1 VYTGSQS
8 TSSLPRRLKLAVE
21 RTNSNTSSTSNSV
34 KHNSGTKV
42 PTTAAKPRTAGKIG
56 SDGRAMLE
64 TAGRIEAGEKYDEEM
79 EADGGGGQKK
89 KFSFVG
95 LISEDMR

>member
-21 RTNSNTSSTSNSV
+21 KTNSNTTSSASNSV

-42 PTTAAKPRTAGKIG
+42 PTAAKPRTAGKIE
-56 SDGRAMLE
+56 SDGKAMLE
-64 TAGRIEAGEKYDEEM
+64 MAGRIEAGGKYDEEM
-79 EADGGGGQKK
+79 EVSGGGQK

>member
-1 VYTGSQS
+1 MYTGSQS

-21 RTNSNTSSTSNSV
+21 KTNSNTSNSV
-34 KHNSGTKV
+34 KHNSGSTKV
-42 PTTAAKPRTAGKIG
+42 PTAAKPRTAGKTE
-56 SDGRAMLE
+56 SDGKAMLE
-64 TAGRIEAGEKYDEEM
+64 MAGKIEAGGKYDEEM
-79 EADGGGGQKK
+79 EAGGGGGQKK

>member
-21 RTNSNTSSTSNSV
+21 KTNSNTTSSASNSV

-42 PTTAAKPRTAGKIG
+42 PTAAKPRTAGKIE
-56 SDGRAMLE
+56 SDGKAMLE
-64 TAGRIEAGEKYDEEM
+64 EKAGRIEAGGKYDEEM
-79 EADGGGGQKK
+79 EVSGGGQK

>member
-1 VYTGSQS
+1 VYTSSQS

-21 RTNSNTSSTSNSV
+21 KTNSNSSNSV
-34 KHNSGTKV
+34 KHNSGTTKV
-42 PTTAAKPRTAGKIG
+42 TTASKQRTAGKME
-56 SDGRAMLE
+56 SDGKAMLE
-64 TAGRIEAGEKYDEEM
+64 MAGKIEAGGKYDEEM
-79 EADGGGGQKK
+79 EAGGGGQKK

>member
-1 VYTGSQS
+1 VYTSSQS

-21 RTNSNTSSTSNSV
+21 KTNSNTSNSM

-42 PTTAAKPRTAGKIG
+42 STAAKPRTAGKIE
-56 SDGRAMLE
+56 SDGKAMLE
-64 TAGRIEAGEKYDEEM
+64 TAGRIEAGGKYDEEM
-79 EADGGGGQKK
+79 EVSGGGQK

>member
-21 RTNSNTSSTSNSV
+21 KTNSNTGSTSNSV
-34 KHNSGTKV
+34 KHSSGTKV
-42 PTTAAKPRTAGKIG
+42 PTAAKPRSAGKIE
-56 SDGRAMLE
+56 SDGTAMLE
-64 TAGRIEAGEKYDEEM
+64 MVGRIEAGGKYDEEM
-79 EADGGGGQKK
+79 EVSGGGGQKK